1 MTLGGALLLVLGAA
15 VGGGSGGGAGPDQL
29 LADAGRAT
37 VVAHAA
43 VGFLLWLV
51 GTVLLM
57 LSFLDRGFPAAAAAA
72 ARLAHAALQR
82 LL

>member
-29 LADAGRAT
+29 MADAGRAT

>member
-15 VGGGSGGGAGPDQL
+15 VGGGGAGPDQL
-29 LADAGRAT
+29 MADAGRAT

-57 LSFLDRGFPAAAAAA
+57 LSFLDRGFPAAAA
-72 ARLAHAALQR
+72 RLAHAALQR